1 MKNGI
6 RINKVVTEVKPPYK
20 NEVKIMFADI
30 KNRINE
36 LELSIDSLYIQNKD
50 NLNVI
55 IEYEKLHELRSCSKL
70 LVAMAIGI
78 AVENKL
84 FSLEENVYNYLE
96 KYITNDKDKIRK
108 WTIRTLLTHTTGYDK
123 MLMSNKEIIEKN
135 LDKSKLLEYV
145 LNYDI
150 LNEPNIT
157 YTYNNVEPFIISVLF
172 KEKHN
177 IDLED
182 YIKENIFDKI
192 EINNYIWEKYGEYCP
207 GCTGLYLLPKD
218 FHKLG
223 MLILNNG
230 VYNNV
235 SVVPSN
241 WIEEMTKMQIE
252 TPYLVKI
259 ERLFPKYGAG
269 YFTFISR
276 DGYVFRDGTNGQYI
290 IINREKEL
298 VISIMSSE
306 KDMSKINEIFRG
318 IL

>member
-1 MKNGI
+1 MIDEIMK
-6 RINKVVTEVKPPYK
+6 RIDE
-20 NEVKIMFADI
+20 FG
-30 KNRINE
+30 
-36 LELSIDSLYIQNKD
+36 LSIDSLYIQSKD
-50 NLNVI
+50 SLNVI
-55 IEYEKLHELRSCSKL
+55 INSDKLHELRSCSKL
-70 LVAMAIGI
+70 LVAMAMGI
-78 AVENKL
+78 AIENNL
-84 FSLEENVYNYLE
+84 FSLEENIYNYIE
-96 KYITNDKDKIRK
+96 EYITNDNNREKIRK

-123 MLMSNKEIIEKN
+123 MLMSNKEIVDKN
-135 LDKSKLLEYV
+135 LDKSKLLEYA

-150 LNEPNIT
+150 ANEPNAN
-157 YTYNNVEPFIISVLF
+157 YTYNNVEPFIIAVLF

-182 YIKENIFDKI
+182 YIKENIFNKI
-192 EINNYIWEKYGEYCP
+192 EINNYSWEKYGEYCP

-223 MLILNNG
+223 MLILNDG

-241 WIEEMTKMQIE
+241 WINEMIKMQIE
-252 TPYLVKI
+252 TPHMVKT

-290 IINREKEL
+290 IINKNKKL

-306 KDMSKINEIFRG
+306 KDMSIITEIFRNF
-318 IL
+318 L

>member
-1 MKNGI
+1 MIDEIMK
-6 RINKVVTEVKPPYK
+6 RIDE
-20 NEVKIMFADI
+20 FG
-30 KNRINE
+30 
-36 LELSIDSLYIQNKD
+36 LSIDSLYIQGKD
-50 NLNVI
+50 SLNVI
-55 IEYEKLHELRSCSKL
+55 INSDKLHELRSCSKL
-70 LVAMAIGI
+70 LVAMAMGI
-78 AVENKL
+78 AIENNL
-84 FSLEENVYNYLE
+84 FSLEENIYNYIE
-96 KYITNDKDKIRK
+96 EYITNDNNREKIRK

-123 MLMSNKEIIEKN
+123 MLMSNKEIVDKN

-150 LNEPNIT
+150 TNEPNTT

-172 KEKHN
+172 KEKYN

-252 TPYLVKI
+252 TPHMVKT
-259 ERLFPKYGAG
+259 ERLFPKYSAG

-276 DGYVFRDGTNGQYI
+276 DGYIFRDGTNGQYI
-290 IINREKEL
+290 IINKEKEL

-306 KDMSKINEIFRG
+306 KNMSNITEIFRN

>member
-1 MKNGI
+1 MIDEIMK
-6 RINKVVTEVKPPYK
+6 RIDE
-20 NEVKIMFADI
+20 FG
-30 KNRINE
+30 
-36 LELSIDSLYIQNKD
+36 LSIDSLYIQSKD
-50 NLNVI
+50 SLNVI
-55 IEYEKLHELRSCSKL
+55 INSDKLHELRSCSKL
-70 LVAMAIGI
+70 LVAMAMGI
-78 AVENKL
+78 AIENNL
-84 FSLEENVYNYLE
+84 FSLEENIYNYIE
-96 KYITNDKDKIRK
+96 EYITNDNNREKIRK

-123 MLMSNKEIIEKN
+123 MLMSNKEIVDKN
-135 LDKSKLLEYV
+135 LDKSKLLEYA

-150 LNEPNIT
+150 ANEPNAT

-177 IDLED
+177 IDLDD
-182 YIKENIFDKI
+182 YIKINIFDKI
-192 EINNYIWEKYGEYCP
+192 EINNYSWEKYGEYCP

-223 MLILNNG
+223 MLILNDG

-241 WIEEMTKMQIE
+241 WINEMIKMQIE
-252 TPYLVKI
+252 TPHMVKT

-276 DGYVFRDGTNGQYI
+276 DGYIFRDGTNGQYI
-290 IINREKEL
+290 IINKEKEL

-306 KDMSKINEIFRG
+306 KNMSNITEIFRN

>member
-1 MKNGI
+1 
-6 RINKVVTEVKPPYK
+6 
-20 NEVKIMFADI
+20 MFADI
-30 KNRINE
+30 KNRIDE
-36 LELSIDSLYIQNKD
+36 SGLSIDSLYIQNKSD
-50 NLNVI
+50 LNI
-55 IEYEKLHELRSCSKL
+55 IIDFENLHELRSCSKL

-78 AVENKL
+78 AIENNL
-84 FSLEENVYNYLE
+84 FSLEEKVYNYLE
-96 KYITNDKDKIRK
+96 KYITNDNNKDKIKK
-108 WTIRTLLTHTTGYDK
+108 WTIRTLLTHTTGYDS
-123 MLMSNKEIIEKN
+123 MLMSNKEITEKN

-150 LNEPNIT
+150 THEPNTT
-157 YTYNNVEPFIISVLF
+157 YIYNNVEPFIISVLF
-172 KEKHN
+172 KEKYN

-182 YIKENIFDKI
+182 YIKENIFNKI
-192 EINNYIWEKYGEYCP
+192 EINNYSWEKYGEYCP

-223 MLILNNG
+223 MLILNDG

-241 WIEEMTKMQIE
+241 WINEMVKMQIE
-252 TPYLVKI
+252 TPHMVKT

-276 DGYVFRDGTNGQYI
+276 DGYIFRDGTNGQYI
-290 IINREKEL
+290 IINKEKEL

-306 KDMSKINEIFRG
+306 KNMSNITEIFRN

>member
-1 MKNGI
+1 MIDEIMK
-6 RINKVVTEVKPPYK
+6 RIDE
-20 NEVKIMFADI
+20 FG
-30 KNRINE
+30 
-36 LELSIDSLYIQNKD
+36 LSIDSLYIQSKD
-50 NLNVI
+50 SLNVI
-55 IEYEKLHELRSCSKL
+55 INSDKLHELRSCSKL
-70 LVAMAIGI
+70 LVVMAMGI
-78 AVENKL
+78 AIENNL
-84 FSLEENVYNYLE
+84 FSLEENIYNYIE
-96 KYITNDKDKIRK
+96 EYITNDNNREKIRK

-123 MLMSNKEIIEKN
+123 MLISNKEIVDKN

-150 LNEPNIT
+150 VSEPNTT

-182 YIKENIFDKI
+182 YIKTNIFDKI
-192 EINNYIWEKYGEYCP
+192 EINNYSWERYGEYCP

-223 MLILNNG
+223 MLILNDG
-230 VYNNV
+230 VYNDV
-235 SVVPSN
+235 HVVPKK
-241 WIEEMTKMQIE
+241 WINEIIKKQID
-252 TPYLVKI
+252 TPHLVKP

-290 IINREKEL
+290 IINKNKKL

-306 KDMSKINEIFRG
+306 KDMSKITEIFRN

>member
-1 MKNGI
+1 
-6 RINKVVTEVKPPYK
+6 
-20 NEVKIMFADI
+20 MFANI
-30 KNRINE
+30 KNRIDE
-36 LELSIDSLYIQNKD
+36 SGLSIDSLYIQNKSD
-50 NLNVI
+50 LNI
-55 IEYEKLHELRSCSKL
+55 IIDFENLHELRSCSKL

-78 AVENKL
+78 AIEDNL
-84 FSLEENVYNYLE
+84 FSLEEKVYNYLE
-96 KYITNDKDKIRK
+96 KYITNDNNKDKIKK
-108 WTIRTLLTHTTGYDK
+108 WTIRTLLTHTTGYDN
-123 MLMSNKEIIEKN
+123 MLMSNKEITEKN
-135 LDKSKLLEYV
+135 LDKTKLLEYV

-150 LNEPNIT
+150 TNEPNTT
-157 YTYNNVEPFIISVLF
+157 YIYNNVEPFIISVLF
-172 KEKHN
+172 KEKYN

-182 YIKENIFDKI
+182 YIKENIFNKI
-192 EINNYIWEKYGEYCP
+192 EINNYSWEKYGEYCP

-223 MLILNNG
+223 MLILNDG

-241 WIEEMTKMQIE
+241 WINEMVKMQIE
-252 TPYLVKI
+252 TPHMVKT

-276 DGYVFRDGTNGQYI
+276 DGYIFRDGTNGQYI
-290 IINREKEL
+290 IINKEKEL

-306 KDMSKINEIFRG
+306 KNMSNITEIFRN

>member
-1 MKNGI
+1 
-6 RINKVVTEVKPPYK
+6 
-20 NEVKIMFADI
+20 MFANI
-30 KNRINE
+30 KNRIDE
-36 LELSIDSLYIQNKD
+36 SGLSIDSLYIQNKSD
-50 NLNVI
+50 LNI
-55 IEYEKLHELRSCSKL
+55 IIDFENLHELRSCSKL

-78 AVENKL
+78 AIEDNL
-84 FSLEENVYNYLE
+84 FSLEEKVYNYLE
-96 KYITNDKDKIRK
+96 KYITNDNNKDKIKK
-108 WTIRTLLTHTTGYDK
+108 WTIRTLLTHTTGYNN
-123 MLMSNKEIIEKN
+123 MLMSNKEITEKN
-135 LDKSKLLEYV
+135 LDKSKLIEYV

-150 LNEPNIT
+150 TNEPNTT
-157 YTYNNVEPFIISVLF
+157 YIYNNVEPFIISVLF
-172 KEKHN
+172 KEKYN

-182 YIKENIFDKI
+182 YIKENIFNKI
-192 EINNYIWEKYGEYCP
+192 EINNYSWEKYGEYCP

-223 MLILNNG
+223 MLILNDG

-241 WIEEMTKMQIE
+241 WINEMVKMQIE
-252 TPYLVKI
+252 TPHMVKT

-276 DGYVFRDGTNGQYI
+276 DGYIFRDGTNGQYI
-290 IINREKEL
+290 IINKEKEL

-306 KDMSKINEIFRG
+306 KNMSNITEIFRN

>member
-1 MKNGI
+1 MIDEIMK
-6 RINKVVTEVKPPYK
+6 RIDE
-20 NEVKIMFADI
+20 FG
-30 KNRINE
+30 
-36 LELSIDSLYIQNKD
+36 LSIDSLYIQSKD
-50 NLNVI
+50 SLNVI
-55 IEYEKLHELRSCSKL
+55 INSDKLHELRSCSKL
-70 LVAMAIGI
+70 LVAMAMGI
-78 AVENKL
+78 AIENNL
-84 FSLEENVYNYLE
+84 FSLEENIYNYIE
-96 KYITNDKDKIRK
+96 EYITNDNNREKIRK

-123 MLMSNKEIIEKN
+123 MLMSNKEIVDKN

-150 LNEPNIT
+150 TNEPNTT
-157 YTYNNVEPFIISVLF
+157 YIYNNVEPFIISVLF
-172 KEKHN
+172 KEKYN

-182 YIKENIFDKI
+182 YIKENIFNKI
-192 EINNYIWEKYGEYCP
+192 EINNYSWEKYGEYCP

-223 MLILNNG
+223 MLILNDG

-241 WIEEMTKMQIE
+241 WINEMIKLQIE
-252 TPYLVKI
+252 TPNLVKT

-290 IINREKEL
+290 IINKNKKL

-306 KDMSKINEIFRG
+306 KDMSKITEIFRNF
-318 IL
+318 L

>member
-1 MKNGI
+1 MIDEIMK
-6 RINKVVTEVKPPYK
+6 RIDE
-20 NEVKIMFADI
+20 F
-30 KNRINE
+30 
-36 LELSIDSLYIQNKD
+36 ELSIDSLYIQSKD
-50 NLNVI
+50 SLNVI
-55 IEYEKLHELRSCSKL
+55 INSDKLHELRSCSKL
-70 LVAMAIGI
+70 LVAMAMGI
-78 AVENKL
+78 AIENNL
-84 FSLEENVYNYLE
+84 FSLKENIYNYIE
-96 KYITNDKDKIRK
+96 EYITNDNNREKIKK

-123 MLMSNKEIIEKN
+123 MLMSNKEIVDKN
-135 LDKSKLLEYV
+135 LDKSKLLEYA

-150 LNEPNIT
+150 ANEPNAT

-172 KEKHN
+172 KEKYN

-182 YIKENIFDKI
+182 YIKENIFNKI
-192 EINNYIWEKYGEYCP
+192 EINNYSWEKYGEYCP

-223 MLILNNG
+223 MLILNDG

-241 WIEEMTKMQIE
+241 WINEMIKLQIK
-252 TPYLVKI
+252 TPNLVKI

-290 IINREKEL
+290 IINKNKKL

-306 KDMSKINEIFRG
+306 KDMSKITEIFRN

>member
-1 MKNGI
+1 
-6 RINKVVTEVKPPYK
+6 
-20 NEVKIMFADI
+20 MFNNI

-36 LELSIDSLYIQNKD
+36 FGLSIDSLYIQSKD

-55 IEYEKLHELRSCSKL
+55 ITSENLHELRSCSKL
-70 LVAMAIGI
+70 LVAMAMGI
-78 AVENKL
+78 AVENNL
-84 FSLEENVYNYLE
+84 FSLEENIYAYLE
-96 KYITNDKDKIRK
+96 KFITNDNNKDKIRK

-150 LNEPNIT
+150 VNEPNTI

-182 YIKENIFDKI
+182 YIKEKIFDKI
-192 EINNYIWEKYGEYCP
+192 GINNYSWEKYDEYCP

-230 VYNNV
+230 VYN
-235 SVVPSN
+235 SVFVLPSD
-241 WIEEMTKMQIE
+241 WLEQMTKMQIE
-252 TPYLVKI
+252 TPYLVKT

-276 DGYVFRDGTNGQYI
+276 DGYIFRDGTNGQYI
-290 IINREKEL
+290 IINKEKGL

-306 KDMSKINEIFRG
+306 KDMSKITEIFRG

>member
-1 MKNGI
+1 MIDEIMK
-6 RINKVVTEVKPPYK
+6 RIDE
-20 NEVKIMFADI
+20 FG
-30 KNRINE
+30 
-36 LELSIDSLYIQNKD
+36 LSIDSLYIQSKD
-50 NLNVI
+50 SLNVI
-55 IEYEKLHELRSCSKL
+55 INSDKLHELRSCSKL
-70 LVAMAIGI
+70 LVAMAMGI
-78 AVENKL
+78 AIENNL
-84 FSLEENVYNYLE
+84 FSLEENIYNYIE
-96 KYITNDKDKIRK
+96 EYITNDNNREKIRK

-123 MLMSNKEIIEKN
+123 MLMSNKEIVDKN

-150 LNEPNIT
+150 ANEPNAT

-177 IDLED
+177 IDLDD
-182 YIKENIFDKI
+182 YIKINIFDKI
-192 EINNYIWEKYGEYCP
+192 EINNYNWEKYGEYCP

-223 MLILNNG
+223 MLILNDG
-230 VYNNV
+230 VYNDIP
-235 SVVPSN
+235 VVPSN
-241 WIEEMTKMQIE
+241 WISEMIKQQVDTSH
-252 TPYLVKI
+252 LVKT

-290 IINREKEL
+290 IINKNKKL

-306 KDMSKINEIFRG
+306 KDMSKITEMFRNF
-318 IL
+318 L

>member
-1 MKNGI
+1 
-6 RINKVVTEVKPPYK
+6 
-20 NEVKIMFADI
+20 MFADI
-30 KNRINE
+30 KNRIDE
-36 LELSIDSLYIQNKD
+36 SRLSIDSLYIQNKD
-50 NLNVI
+50 NLNI
-55 IEYEKLHELRSCSKL
+55 IIDFENLHELRSCSKL

-78 AVENKL
+78 AIENNL
-84 FSLEENVYNYLE
+84 FSLEEKVYNYLE
-96 KYITNDKDKIRK
+96 KYITNDNNKDKIKK
-108 WTIRTLLTHTTGYDK
+108 WTIRTLLTHTTGYDN
-123 MLMSNKEIIEKN
+123 MLMSNKEITEKN

-150 LNEPNIT
+150 ANEPNTT
-157 YTYNNVEPFIISVLF
+157 YIYNNVEPFIISVLF
-172 KEKHN
+172 KEKYN

-182 YIKENIFDKI
+182 YIKENIFNKI
-192 EINNYIWEKYGEYCP
+192 EINNYSWEKYGEYCP

-223 MLILNNG
+223 MLILNDG

-241 WIEEMTKMQIE
+241 WINEMIKMQIE
-252 TPYLVKI
+252 TPHMVKT

-290 IINREKEL
+290 IISKEKGL

-306 KDMSKINEIFRG
+306 KDMSKITEIFRE

>member
-1 MKNGI
+1 MIDEIMK
-6 RINKVVTEVKPPYK
+6 RIDE
-20 NEVKIMFADI
+20 FG
-30 KNRINE
+30 
-36 LELSIDSLYIQNKD
+36 LSIDSLYVQNKD
-50 NLNVI
+50 SLNIVI
-55 IEYEKLHELRSCSKL
+55 DSNELHELRSCSKI
-70 LVAMAIGI
+70 LVAMAMGI
-78 AVENKL
+78 AIENNL
-84 FSLEENVYNYLE
+84 FSLEESIYNYLE
-96 KYITNDKDKIRK
+96 KYITNDNNKDKIRK
-108 WTIRTLLTHTTGYDK
+108 WTIKTLLTHTTGYDK

-135 LDKSKLLEYV
+135 IDKSKILEYV

-150 LNEPNIT
+150 VNEPNAT

-177 IDLED
+177 IDLEE

-192 EINNYIWEKYGEYCP
+192 DINNYSWEKYGEYCP

-230 VYNNV
+230 VYNDIP
-235 SVVPSN
+235 VVPST
-241 WIEEMTKMQIE
+241 WINEMIKMQIE
-252 TPYLVKI
+252 TPNLVKT

-269 YFTFISR
+269 YFTFVSR
-276 DGYVFRDGTNGQYI
+276 DGYILRDGTNGQYI
-290 IINREKEL
+290 IINKDKGL

-306 KDMSKINEIFRG
+306 KNMSKITEIFRE

>member
-1 MKNGI
+1 MIDEIMK
-6 RINKVVTEVKPPYK
+6 RIDE
-20 NEVKIMFADI
+20 F
-30 KNRINE
+30 
-36 LELSIDSLYIQNKD
+36 ELSIDSLYIQSKD
-50 NLNVI
+50 SLNVI
-55 IEYEKLHELRSCSKL
+55 INSDKLHELRSCSKL
-70 LVAMAIGI
+70 LVAMAMGI
-78 AVENKL
+78 AIENNL
-84 FSLEENVYNYLE
+84 FSLEENIYNYIE
-96 KYITNDKDKIRK
+96 EYITNDNNREKIKK

-123 MLMSNKEIIEKN
+123 MLMSNKEIVDKN
-135 LDKSKLLEYV
+135 LDKSKLLEYA

-150 LNEPNIT
+150 ANEPNAT

-172 KEKHN
+172 KEKYN

-182 YIKENIFDKI
+182 YIKENIFNKI
-192 EINNYIWEKYGEYCP
+192 EINNYSWEKYGEYCP

-223 MLILNNG
+223 MLILNDG

-241 WIEEMTKMQIE
+241 WINEMIKLQIK
-252 TPYLVKI
+252 TPNLVKI

-290 IINREKEL
+290 IINKNKKL

-306 KDMSKINEIFRG
+306 KDMSKITEIFRN

>member
-1 MKNGI
+1 MIDEIMK
-6 RINKVVTEVKPPYK
+6 RIDE
-20 NEVKIMFADI
+20 FG
-30 KNRINE
+30 
-36 LELSIDSLYIQNKD
+36 LSIDSLYIQSKD
-50 NLNVI
+50 SLNVI
-55 IEYEKLHELRSCSKL
+55 INSDKLHELRSCSKL
-70 LVAMAIGI
+70 LVVMAMGI
-78 AVENKL
+78 AIENNL
-84 FSLEENVYNYLE
+84 FSLEENVYNYIE
-96 KYITNDKDKIRK
+96 EYITNDNNREKIRK

-123 MLMSNKEIIEKN
+123 MLMSNKEIVDKN

-150 LNEPNIT
+150 VSEPNTT

-182 YIKENIFDKI
+182 YIKTNIFDKI
-192 EINNYIWEKYGEYCP
+192 EINNYSWERYGEYCP

-223 MLILNNG
+223 MLILNDG
-230 VYNNV
+230 VYNDV
-235 SVVPSN
+235 HVVPKK
-241 WIEEMTKMQIE
+241 WINEIIKKQID
-252 TPYLVKI
+252 TPHLVKP

-290 IINREKEL
+290 IINKNKKL

-306 KDMSKINEIFRG
+306 KDMSKITEIFRN

>member
-1 MKNGI
+1 MIDEIMK
-6 RINKVVTEVKPPYK
+6 RIDE
-20 NEVKIMFADI
+20 FG
-30 KNRINE
+30 
-36 LELSIDSLYIQNKD
+36 LSIDSLYIQSKD
-50 NLNVI
+50 SLNVI
-55 IEYEKLHELRSCSKL
+55 INSDELHELRSSSKL
-70 LVAMAIGI
+70 LVAMAMGI
-78 AVENKL
+78 AIENNL
-84 FSLEENVYNYLE
+84 FSLEEKVYNCLE
-96 KYITNDKDKIRK
+96 KYITNDNNKDKIKK

-123 MLMSNKEIIEKN
+123 MLMSNKEITEKN

-150 LNEPNIT
+150 TNEPNTT
-157 YTYNNVEPFIISVLF
+157 YIYNNVEPFIISVLF
-172 KEKHN
+172 KEKYN

-182 YIKENIFDKI
+182 YIKENIFNKI
-192 EINNYIWEKYGEYCP
+192 EINNYSWEKYGEYCP

-223 MLILNNG
+223 MLILNDG

-241 WIEEMTKMQIE
+241 WINEMIKMQIE
-252 TPYLVKI
+252 TPHMVKN

-276 DGYVFRDGTNGQYI
+276 DGYIFRDGTNGQYI
-290 IINREKEL
+290 IINKEKEL

-306 KDMSKINEIFRG
+306 KNMSNITEIFRN

>member
-1 MKNGI
+1 
-6 RINKVVTEVKPPYK
+6 
-20 NEVKIMFADI
+20 MFADI
-30 KNRINE
+30 KNRIDE
-36 LELSIDSLYIQNKD
+36 SRLSIDSLYIQNKD
-50 NLNVI
+50 NLDI
-55 IEYEKLHELRSCSKL
+55 IIDFENLHELRSCSKL
-70 LVAMAIGI
+70 LVTMAIGI
-78 AVENKL
+78 AIENNL

-96 KYITNDKDKIRK
+96 KYITNDNNKDNIKK

-123 MLMSNKEIIEKN
+123 MLMSNKEITEKN
-135 LDKSKLLEYV
+135 LDKSKLCEYV

-150 LNEPNIT
+150 VNEPNTI

-177 IDLED
+177 IDLES
-182 YIKENIFDKI
+182 YIKENIFDKL
-192 EINNYIWEKYGEYCP
+192 EIKKYTWEKYGEYCP

-230 VYNNV
+230 VYN
-235 SVVPSN
+235 SVFVLPSD
-241 WIEEMTKMQIE
+241 WLEQMTKMQIE
-252 TPYLVKI
+252 TPYLVKT

-276 DGYVFRDGTNGQYI
+276 DGYIFRDGTNGQYI
-290 IINREKEL
+290 IINKEKGL

-306 KDMSKINEIFRG
+306 KDMSKITEIFRG

>member
-1 MKNGI
+1 
-6 RINKVVTEVKPPYK
+6 
-20 NEVKIMFADI
+20 MFADI

-36 LELSIDSLYIQNKD
+36 FGLSIDSLYIQNKD
-50 NLNVI
+50 NLNI
-55 IEYEKLHELRSCSKL
+55 IIDFGNLHELRSCSKL
-70 LVAMAIGI
+70 LVAMAMGI
-78 AVENKL
+78 AIENNL

-96 KYITNDKDKIRK
+96 KYITNDNNKDKIKK

-123 MLMSNKEIIEKN
+123 MLMSNKEITEKN
-135 LDKSKLLEYV
+135 LDKSKLREYV

-150 LNEPNIT
+150 VNEPNTI

-172 KEKHN
+172 KEKYN

-182 YIKENIFDKI
+182 YIKENIFNKI
-192 EINNYIWEKYGEYCP
+192 GINNYSWEKYGEYCP

-223 MLILNNG
+223 MLILNDG

-235 SVVPSN
+235 SIVPSN
-241 WIEEMTKMQIE
+241 WINEMVKMQIE
-252 TPYLVKI
+252 TPNMVKA

-276 DGYVFRDGTNGQYI
+276 DDYIFRDGTNGQYI
-290 IINREKEL
+290 IINKEKEL

-306 KDMSKINEIFRG
+306 KNMSNITEIFRN

>member
-1 MKNGI
+1 MIGEIMK
-6 RINKVVTEVKPPYK
+6 RIDE
-20 NEVKIMFADI
+20 FG
-30 KNRINE
+30 
-36 LELSIDSLYIQNKD
+36 LSIDSLYIQSKD
-50 NLNVI
+50 SLNVI
-55 IEYEKLHELRSCSKL
+55 INSDKLHELRSCSKL
-70 LVAMAIGI
+70 LVAMAMGI
-78 AVENKL
+78 AIENNL
-84 FSLEENVYNYLE
+84 FSLEENIYNYIE
-96 KYITNDKDKIRK
+96 EYITNDNNREKIRK

-123 MLMSNKEIIEKN
+123 MLMSNKEIVDKN
-135 LDKSKLLEYV
+135 LDKSKLLEYA

-150 LNEPNIT
+150 ANEPNAT

-172 KEKHN
+172 KEKYN

-182 YIKENIFDKI
+182 YIKENIFNKI
-192 EINNYIWEKYGEYCP
+192 EINNYSWEKYGEYCP

-223 MLILNNG
+223 MLILNDG

-241 WIEEMTKMQIE
+241 WINEMIKLQIE
-252 TPYLVKI
+252 TPNLVKI

-290 IINREKEL
+290 IINKNKKL

-306 KDMSKINEIFRG
+306 KDMSKITEIFRNF
-318 IL
+318 L

>member
-1 MKNGI
+1 MIDEIMK
-6 RINKVVTEVKPPYK
+6 RIDE
-20 NEVKIMFADI
+20 FG
-30 KNRINE
+30 
-36 LELSIDSLYIQNKD
+36 LSIDSLYIQSKD
-50 NLNVI
+50 SLNVI
-55 IEYEKLHELRSCSKL
+55 INSDKLHELRSCSKL
-70 LVAMAIGI
+70 LVAMAMGI
-78 AVENKL
+78 AIENNL
-84 FSLEENVYNYLE
+84 FSLEENIYNYIE
-96 KYITNDKDKIRK
+96 EYITNDSNREKVRK

-123 MLMSNKEIIEKN
+123 MLMSNKEIVDKN

-150 LNEPNIT
+150 VSEPNTT

-182 YIKENIFDKI
+182 YIKANIFDKI
-192 EINNYIWEKYGEYCP
+192 EINNYSWERYGEYCP

-223 MLILNNG
+223 MLIFNDG
-230 VYNNV
+230 VYNDV
-235 SVVPSN
+235 HVVPKK
-241 WIEEMTKMQIE
+241 WINEIIKKQID
-252 TPYLVKI
+252 TPHLVKP

-290 IINREKEL
+290 IINKNKKL

-306 KDMSKINEIFRG
+306 KDMSKITEIFRN